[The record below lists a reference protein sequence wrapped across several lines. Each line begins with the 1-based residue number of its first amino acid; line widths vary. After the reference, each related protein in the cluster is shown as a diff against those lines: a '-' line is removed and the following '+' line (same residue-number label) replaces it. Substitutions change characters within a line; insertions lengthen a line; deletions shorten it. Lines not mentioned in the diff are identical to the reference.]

1 MISLQFKHRNQ
12 LNQNLKINKT
22 KSKMKILRIMRVRK
36 REIGKETRIKIKEVH
51 ELIIYVCFLYI
62 IFYNV
67 FN

>member
-67 FN
+67 IN